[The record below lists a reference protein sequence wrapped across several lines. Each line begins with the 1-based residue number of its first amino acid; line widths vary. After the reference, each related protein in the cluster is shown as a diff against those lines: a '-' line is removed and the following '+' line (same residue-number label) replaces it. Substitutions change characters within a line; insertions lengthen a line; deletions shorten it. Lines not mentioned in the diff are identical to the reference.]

1 MYLDVYFV
9 KFVECF
15 IMMFYCICLF
25 VGILFECYINCI
37 FVEYDKYEWKMGT
50 FIVIRF
56 EDLILIFG
64 NNFFEFCFY
73 WIIILFGF

>member
-1 MYLDVYFV
+1 MFYNDR
-9 KFVECF
+9 CF
-15 IMMFYCICLF
+15 IVYVYLWVFYLSVIII
-25 VGILFECYINCI
+25 VYIEKV
-37 FVEYDKYEWKMGT
+37 FVEYGKYEWEMGI